1 MEAVSLSSE
10 IVQWML
16 SNGGVFAI
24 TTLMFL
30 GLYIYER
37 KERSADRKAFDEALA
52 LSQAEHITTLKL
64 VTPLAQKFTDTM
76 DVILPLALAQLHR
89 RGE

>member
-1 MEAVSLSSE
+1 MDAVPSE

-16 SNGGVFAI
+16 TNGGVFAV
-24 TTLMFL
+24 TTLLFL

-37 KERSADRKAFDEALA
+37 RGRYEDRRSFDAALA
-52 LSQAEHITTLKL
+52 QSNADHVTTLKII
-64 VTPLAQKFTDTM
+64 TPLAQKFTDTM
-76 DVILPLALAQLHR
+76 GVILPLALAQLQR